1 MPDTETVS
9 ALCYTTFSCSYLP
22 DRADG
27 EKTKSNCIYT
37 YIYTYKL
44 WLPEKWK
51 TKCLN
56 SSVSSECVQGNLKCQ
71 CWVCSMFLLF
81 QSGFTLKYVF

>member
-37 YIYTYKL
+37 YIYTHINYGCQRN
-44 WLPEKWK
+44 EK
-51 TKCLN
+51 
-56 SSVSSECVQGNLKCQ
+56 
-71 CWVCSMFLLF
+71 
-81 QSGFTLKYVF
+81 QSA

>member
-9 ALCYTTFSCSYLP
+9 ALCYTTFSYLP

-44 WLPEKWK
+44 WLPEK
-51 TKCLN
+51 
-56 SSVSSECVQGNLKCQ
+56 
-71 CWVCSMFLLF
+71 
-81 QSGFTLKYVF
+81 